1 MKMPASMEPDWK
13 ALLRVLRAHS
23 ATFYLGSLLFPKEAR
38 KGAWAVY
45 AACRLGDEAVDGEGG
60 GREAEAG
67 AVKLGLARQLTN
79 ILRDVGEDL
88 ERDRV
93 YLPLDLLRAHGVEVE
108 DLRAGRVTPGYRALM
123 AHLEGKARALYR
135 EGLAGLGHL
144 KVGRAA
150 IALAALQYRG
160 ILDKLRLSG
169 YDNLGRRAHLKAWE
183 RALLLPK
190 AFLAARFPPRPE
202 GSP

>member
-1 MKMPASMEPDWK
+1 MREGFQTDLGPVRLGTEAE
-13 ALLRVLRAHS
+13 LLRYCYQVAGTVGRMMTPIA
-23 ATFYLGSLLFPKEAR
+23 
-38 KGAWAVY
+38 
-45 AACRLGDEAVDGEGG
+45 GG
-60 GREAEAG
+60 GKEAEAR
-67 AVKLGLARQLTN
+67 AVKLGQAMQLTN

>member
-1 MKMPASMEPDWK
+1 M
-13 ALLRVLRAHS
+13 
-23 ATFYLGSLLFPKEAR
+23 
-38 KGAWAVY
+38 
-45 AACRLGDEAVDGEGG
+45 
-60 GREAEAG
+60 
-67 AVKLGLARQLTN
+67 QLTN